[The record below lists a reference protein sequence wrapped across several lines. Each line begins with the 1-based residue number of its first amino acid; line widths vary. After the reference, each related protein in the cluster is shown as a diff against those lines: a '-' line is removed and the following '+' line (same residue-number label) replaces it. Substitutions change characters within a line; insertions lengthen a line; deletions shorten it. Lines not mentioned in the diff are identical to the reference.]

1 MHRKVLLGGIAAL
14 GAAFAAD
21 AQVGAPPAGRP
32 IPGAPPAAAV
42 NPPTTAGLKAGMVV
56 KDTNGAVVGAISKV
70 GQTPDG
76 RPSVTLQ
83 VEGRQVAVLAASLS
97 ADQGGKQA
105 VSSQTRAQ
113 LLASA
118 SAPPPVGLGQAPKR

>member
-1 MHRKVLLGGIAAL
+1 
-14 GAAFAAD
+14 
-21 AQVGAPPAGRP
+21 
-32 IPGAPPAAAV
+32 
-42 NPPTTAGLKAGMVV
+42 MVV
-56 KDTNGAVVGAISKV
+56 KDANGEVVGAISKV
-70 GQTPDG
+70 GQTPEG

-118 SAPPPVGLGQAPKR
+118 SAPPPIGPGQAPPKR